1 MLCQIVWHLEL
12 WRSALSVKRASW
24 FIGQL
29 VYSDILSV
37 NIYMEN
43 VHTASKLLGIEC
55 DSVKNREFRQYLH
68 VAGILILYSYIAAD
82 MVTIVLA
89 V

>member
-37 NIYMEN
+37 KIHMEN

>member
-1 MLCQIVWHLEL
+1 
-12 WRSALSVKRASW
+12 
-24 FIGQL
+24 
-29 VYSDILSV
+29 
-37 NIYMEN
+37 MEN

-55 DSVKNREFRQYLH
+55 DSVKNQEFRQYLH

>member
-1 MLCQIVWHLEL
+1 
-12 WRSALSVKRASW
+12 
-24 FIGQL
+24 
-29 VYSDILSV
+29 
-37 NIYMEN
+37 MEN

-68 VAGILILYSYIAAD
+68 VAGILILYSYMYIAAD

>member
-12 WRSALSVKRASW
+12 WRSALSVKRVSW

-37 NIYMEN
+37 NIHMEN

>member
-1 MLCQIVWHLEL
+1 MLCQIVWRLEL